1 MILFTAILQI
11 RKNHNRADVGS
22 MYKKIIKTNDVKNI
36 TKEFLD
42 DRIRTLITD
51 GKNNTDS
58 YYVNGKYIET
68 ESFILQNTSPI
79 IPDKSFYTLIISIP
93 IPSTEK
99 PIISPDE
106 TPIKTKVRYGII
118 KKLHKTLI
126 T

>member
-22 MYKKIIKTNDVKNI
+22 MHKKIIKTNDVKNI

-106 TPIKTKVRYGII
+106 TPITTKVRYRII

>member
-1 MILFTAILQI
+1 MILFTALLQI

-51 GKNNTDS
+51 GENNSDS

-106 TPIKTKVRYGII
+106 TPITTKVRYGII